1 MHLNKARVEWEEMK
15 NLQMER
21 GTKEKRRGT
30 YKRRVRESQV
40 DAPNVEVFA
49 EIGTKRSGQD
59 LEEVAVGSDEE
70 DAEEVPVKEGLPKRA
85 KKQDWRTSPA
95 PSNEASGLELPGVGK
110 PSGSS
115 QSSGVAED

>member
-1 MHLNKARVEWEEMK
+1 MK
-15 NLQMER
+15 NLRMER
-21 GTKEKRRGT
+21 GTKEKRRCT
-30 YKRRVRESQV
+30 YKRRERESQV

-59 LEEVAVGSDEE
+59 LEEVGVGSDEE
-70 DAEEVPVKEGLPKRA
+70 DGEEVPVKHQREQRRR
-85 KKQDWRTSPA
+85 DWRTSPA

>member
-59 LEEVAVGSDEE
+59 LEEVGVGSDEE
-70 DAEEVPVKEGLPKRA
+70 DGEEVPVKEGAPKRA
-85 KKQDWRTSPA
+85 KKA
-95 PSNEASGLELPGVGK
+95 GLAN
-110 PSGSS
+110 
-115 QSSGVAED
+115 QSCTKQ